1 MFETQTPQTQNLIK
15 RLSFVLQGSDEQL
28 LSLVIERL
36 ELCDEL
42 QKQVNEYKELEKAR
56 RTW

>member
-1 MFETQTPQTQNLIK
+1 MFKTQTPQTQNLIK

>member
-1 MFETQTPQTQNLIK
+1 MLKTQTSQTESLIK
-15 RLSFVLQGSDEQL
+15 RLSFILEDL
-28 LSLVIERL
+28 DKPLFYLVKEKL
-36 ELCDEL
+36 ELCDIL